1 MGVRDLSYTEHLM
14 RLKTVLIYSLA
25 MVLLSACST
34 SAPFKSLMAGVCSD
48 QQKQLVTDHIKSQ
61 ISAISKQDWPLAYSF
76 ASKSF
81 QESIDIKS
89 FEVIIIDSYSILI
102 NNDGLTF
109 GGCEIKENK
118 IFQQVTVVSSDDKSE
133 LSYRLSAVDEKL
145 GVEAANRVDPGEA
158 LKT

>member
-1 MGVRDLSYTEHLM
+1 MKFKS
-14 RLKTVLIYSLA
+14 VLIISLS

-34 SAPFKSLMAGVCSD
+34 TTPFKSLTAGPCSVK
-48 QQKQLVTDHIKSQ
+48 QKQLVTDHINSQ
-61 ISAISKQDWPLAYSF
+61 VSAISKQDWPLAYSF

-102 NNDGLTF
+102 NNEGLTF

-118 IFQQVTVVSSDDKSE
+118 IFQEVTVVSSDDKSE

-145 GVEAANRVDPGEA
+145 GVEAANLVEQGES
-158 LKT
+158 LKA

>member
-1 MGVRDLSYTEHLM
+1 M
-14 RLKTVLIYSLA
+14 RFKTVLINSLV
-25 MVLLSACST
+25 MVLLTACST

-48 QQKQLVTDHIKSQ
+48 EQKRLVTEHINSQ
-61 ISAISKQDWPLAYSF
+61 VSAISKEDWPLAYSF

-89 FEVIIIDSYSILI
+89 FEVIITDSYSILI
-102 NNDGLTF
+102 NNEGLTF

-118 IFQQVTVVSSDDKSE
+118 IFQEVTVVSSDDKSE
-133 LSYRLSAVDEKL
+133 LSYRLSVVDQKL
-145 GVEAANRVDPGEA
+145 GVEAANLVEQSES

>member
-1 MGVRDLSYTEHLM
+1 MKLKKLLSA
-14 RLKTVLIYSLA
+14 SLA
-25 MVLLSACST
+25 LVLLSACST
-34 SAPFKSLMAGVCSD
+34 NAPFKSLTPGPCSD
-48 QQKQLVTDHIKSQ
+48 KQKQLVTDHINSQ
-61 ISAISKQDWPLAYSF
+61 VSAISKQDWPLAYSF

-102 NNDGLTF
+102 NNEALTF

-118 IFQQVTVVSSDDKSE
+118 IFQEVTVVSSDDKSE

-145 GVEAANRVDPGEA
+145 GVEAANRVEPGEA
-158 LKT
+158 LKA